1 MAAITNEEIIAA
13 LLQHS
18 TVRDAAQAIGI
29 STRTI
34 YERMQNGEFRA
45 QYREARA
52 EIVREAVDKTNSKL
66 SAAIDTITEIMLDKE
81 TPIRFRLQAAQ
92 IVIDRAGK
100 LSERLEK
107 IDRLCAED
115 RNPFGIG
122 L

>member
-18 TVRDAAQAIGI
+18 TVTDAAQAIGI

-34 YERMQNGEFRA
+34 YDRMQNGEFRA

-100 LSERLEK
+100 LSERLER
-107 IDRLCAED
+107 IDQLCAED

>member
-1 MAAITNEEIIAA
+1 MAASNETIIAA
-13 LLQHS
+13 LLQYP
-18 TVRDAAQAIGI
+18 TFKEAAQATGI

-34 YERMQNGEFRA
+34 YEKLQNGEFRA

-52 EIVREAVDKTNSKL
+52 EIIRAAVAKTNGKL

-81 TPIRFRLQAAQ
+81 TPVRFRLQAAQ
-92 IVIDRAGK
+92 TIIDRAGK
-100 LSERLEK
+100 LSERLER
-107 IDRLCAED
+107 IDQMCAED